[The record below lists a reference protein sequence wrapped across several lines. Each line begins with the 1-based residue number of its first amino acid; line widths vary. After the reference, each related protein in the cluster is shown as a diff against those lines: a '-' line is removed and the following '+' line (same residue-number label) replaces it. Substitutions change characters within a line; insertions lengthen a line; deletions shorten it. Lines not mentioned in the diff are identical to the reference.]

1 MDINSAMPVLPITT
15 GMNGGMFGGSGGNG
29 DWTTFLLF
37 TLLLGG
43 GNGVLGNNKTSAEN
57 SHITDQFNFSKL
69 ESGISSIGKGLCDIG
84 YSLNSSI
91 VGQGELT
98 RGAITSSAFETQ
110 KSFYDLS
117 AQLASCCCESQKD
130 ALTTRYENAKNTC
143 DIITNSNVNTR
154 DLIEAGNDNTQR
166 VIDLMNNTLVQDLR
180 DKNTALTL
188 QVSQGAQT
196 DAIVSQVLKHIP
208 YILGS
213 CPIPT
218 R

>member
-15 GMNGGMFGGSGGNG
+15 GAGNNGMFGGNGN
-29 DWTTFLLF
+29 DWTSFILF

-43 GNGVLGNNKTSAEN
+43 GNGVFGNKGNVVAEN
-57 SHITDQFNFSKL
+57 SHISDQFNFSKL
-69 ESGISSIGKGLCDIG
+69 ESGISSIGKGLCDVG

-117 AQLASCCCESQKD
+117 AQLASCCCENQKE

-143 DIITNSNVNTR
+143 DIITNSNMNTR
-154 DLIEAGNDNTQR
+154 DLIEAGNSNTQR
-166 VIDLMNNTLVQDLR
+166 IVDMMNQNLVQDLR

-188 QVSQGAQT
+188 QVSQSAQT

-208 YILGS
+208 FVLGS
-213 CPIPT
+213 CPTPT